1 LALAGARIQR
11 RWLVLKVTGLCAG
24 YGDTEILHGIDITA
38 EGGDIIAVLGPNGA
52 GKTTLNNVLS
62 GILVPVSGN
71 ICFDGEDITGASAAE
86 LVTRGLIHVPEGRRV
101 FPTLTVLE
109 NLELGSYRRGREHR
123 VENLERIVAIFPHLR
138 ERLSQSAGTLSGGEQ
153 QMLAIGRGLMAEP
166 KLLILDEPSLGL
178 APVLVDE
185 LFSLIRTIN
194 RQGLT
199 ILLVEQ
205 NVARSLEIA
214 SRAYVIE
221 QGYIALSGSA
231 AELARN
237 EDVRRS
243 YLGVT

>member
-1 LALAGARIQR
+1 MLE
-11 RWLVLKVTGLCAG
+11 VTGLYAG
-24 YGDTEILHGIDITA
+24 YGDTEILHGIDIA
-38 EGGDIIAVLGPNGA
+38 AQDGEIVAVLGPNGA
-52 GKTTLNNVLS
+52 GKSTLNNVLS
-62 GILVPVSGN
+62 GILTPASGD
-71 ICFDGEDITGASAAE
+71 IRFDGEDVTGVSAEE
-86 LVTRGLIHVPEGRRV
+86 LVARGLIHVPEGRRV
-101 FPTLTVLE
+101 FPNLTVLE
-109 NLELGSYRRGREHR
+109 NLELGSYRRGRER
-123 VENLERIVAIFPHLR
+123 RGQNLQKIVAIFPRLE

-194 RQGLT
+194 EEGLT

-221 QGYIALSGSA
+221 QGVIALAGSA
-231 AELARN
+231 AELARM

-243 YLGVT
+243 YLGVM

>member
-1 LALAGARIQR
+1 M
-11 RWLVLKVTGLCAG
+11 LKVTGLCAG
-24 YGDTEILHGIDITA
+24 YGDTEILHGIDIAA

-71 ICFDGEDITGASAAE
+71 ICFDGEDITRASAAE
-86 LVTRGLIHVPEGRRV
+86 RVTRGLIHVPEGRRV

-109 NLELGSYRRGREHR
+109 NLELGSYRRGCEHR

-221 QGYIALSGSA
+221 QGHIALSGSA
-231 AELARN
+231 AELAEN

>member
-1 LALAGARIQR
+1 M
-11 RWLVLKVTGLCAG
+11 LKVTGLCAG

-38 EGGDIIAVLGPNGA
+38 EGGDVIAVLGPNGA

-62 GILVPVSGN
+62 GILAPVSGN

-101 FPTLTVLE
+101 FPNLTVLE

-123 VENLERIVAIFPHLR
+123 EENLERIIAIFAHLR

-178 APVLVDE
+178 APVMVDE

-194 RQGLT
+194 KQGLT

-205 NVARSLEIA
+205 NVARTLEIA

>member
-1 LALAGARIQR
+1 M
-11 RWLVLKVTGLCAG
+11 LKVTGLCAG

-62 GILVPVSGN
+62 GILVPMSGN
-71 ICFDGEDITGASAAE
+71 ICFDGEDVTGASAAE

-101 FPTLTVLE
+101 FPNLTVSE
-109 NLELGSYRRGREHR
+109 NLELGSYRRGRENR
-123 VENLERIVAIFPHLR
+123 VENLERIMAIFPHLR

-194 RQGLT
+194 KQGLT

-221 QGYIALSGSA
+221 QGYIALSGLA

>member
-1 LALAGARIQR
+1 
-11 RWLVLKVTGLCAG
+11 
-24 YGDTEILHGIDITA
+24 
-38 EGGDIIAVLGPNGA
+38 
-52 GKTTLNNVLS
+52 
-62 GILVPVSGN
+62 
-71 ICFDGEDITGASAAE
+71 
-86 LVTRGLIHVPEGRRV
+86 V
-101 FPTLTVLE
+101 FPNLTVSE

-123 VENLERIVAIFPHLR
+123 VENLERIIAIFPHLR

-231 AELARN
+231 AELAEN

>member
-1 LALAGARIQR
+1 M
-11 RWLVLKVTGLCAG
+11 LKVTGLCAG

-38 EGGDIIAVLGPNGA
+38 EGGDIIAVLGSNGA

-62 GILVPVSGN
+62 GILVPASGN
-71 ICFDGEDITGASAAE
+71 ICFDGEDVTGASAAE
-86 LVTRGLIHVPEGRRV
+86 LVARGLIHVPEGRRV

-123 VENLERIVAIFPHLR
+123 VENLERIMAIFPHLR

-178 APVLVDE
+178 APLLVDE

-221 QGYIALSGSA
+221 QGYIALSGLA

>member
-1 LALAGARIQR
+1 M
-11 RWLVLKVTGLCAG
+11 LKVTGLCAG
-24 YGDTEILHGIDITA
+24 YGDTEILRGIDIA
-38 EGGDIIAVLGPNGA
+38 AGPGEIIAVLGPNGA

-62 GILVPVSGN
+62 GILAPASGS
-71 ICFDGEDITGASAAE
+71 IRFDGEDIAGAPAAE
-86 LVTRGLIHVPEGRRV
+86 LVARGLVHVPEGRRV
-101 FPTLTVLE
+101 FPNLSVLE
-109 NLELGSYRRGREHR
+109 NLELGSYRRGRER
-123 VENLERIVAIFPHLR
+123 RAENLERIVSIFPRLR
-138 ERLSQSAGTLSGGEQ
+138 ERLPQNAGTLSGGEQ

-178 APVLVDE
+178 APVLVDL
-185 LFSLIRTIN
+185 LFSLIQTIN
-194 RQGLT
+194 KDGLT

-221 QGYIALSGSA
+221 QGHIALSGSA

>member
-1 LALAGARIQR
+1 MVPGK
-11 RWLVLKVTGLCAG
+11 RWQGVVVLEVTGLYAG
-24 YGDTEILHGIDITA
+24 YGDTEILHGIDIA
-38 EGGDIIAVLGPNGA
+38 ARHGEIVAVLGSNGA
-52 GKTTLNNVLS
+52 GKSTLNNVLS
-62 GILVPVSGN
+62 GILEPASGE
-71 ICFDGEDITGASAAE
+71 IRFDGEDVTGVSAEE
-86 LVTRGLIHVPEGRRV
+86 LVGRGLIHVPEGRRV
-101 FPTLTVLE
+101 FPNLTVLE
-109 NLELGSYRRGREHR
+109 NLEMGSYRRGRER
-123 VENLERIVAIFPHLR
+123 RRQNLQNIVAIFPRLQ

-185 LFSLIRTIN
+185 LFSLIRSIN
-194 RQGLT
+194 EGGLT

-221 QGYIALSGSA
+221 QGVIALSGSA
-231 AELARN
+231 AELASN

-243 YLGVT
+243 YLGVM

>member
-1 LALAGARIQR
+1 
-11 RWLVLKVTGLCAG
+11 VLKVTGLCAG
-24 YGDTEILHGIDITA
+24 YGDTEILHGIDIAA
-38 EGGDIIAVLGPNGA
+38 EGGDIIAVLGSNGA

-71 ICFDGEDITGASAAE
+71 IRFDGEDVTGASAAE
-86 LVTRGLIHVPEGRRV
+86 LVSRGLIHVPEGRRV

-231 AELARN
+231 AELAEN

>member
-1 LALAGARIQR
+1 
-11 RWLVLKVTGLCAG
+11 VLKATGLCAG
-24 YGDTEILHGIDITA
+24 YGDTEILHGIDIAA
-38 EGGDIIAVLGPNGA
+38 ERGDIIAVLGPNGA

-71 ICFDGEDITGASAAE
+71 ICFDGEDITRASAAE

-123 VENLERIVAIFPHLR
+123 VENLERIMAIFPRLR

-178 APVLVDE
+178 APILVDE

-194 RQGLT
+194 KQGLT

-221 QGYIALSGSA
+221 QGYIALSGLA

>member
-1 LALAGARIQR
+1 M
-11 RWLVLKVTGLCAG
+11 LKVTGLCAG

-38 EGGDIIAVLGPNGA
+38 EGGDVIAVLGPNGA

-101 FPTLTVLE
+101 FPNLTVLE

-194 RQGLT
+194 KQGLT

>member
-1 LALAGARIQR
+1 M
-11 RWLVLKVTGLCAG
+11 LKVTGLCAA
-24 YGDTEILHGIDITA
+24 YGDTEILHGIDIAA
-38 EGGDIIAVLGPNGA
+38 EGGDIIAVLGSNGA

-62 GILVPVSGN
+62 GILAPVSGN

-178 APVLVDE
+178 APILVDE

-221 QGYIALSGSA
+221 QGYIVLSGSA

-243 YLGVT
+243 YLGLM

>member
-1 LALAGARIQR
+1 M
-11 RWLVLKVTGLCAG
+11 LKVTGLCAA
-24 YGDTEILHGIDITA
+24 YGDTEILHGIDIAA

-52 GKTTLNNVLS
+52 GKSTLNNVLS
-62 GILVPVSGN
+62 GILVPTSGN

-194 RQGLT
+194 KQGLT

-214 SRAYVIE
+214 SRGYVIE

-231 AELARN
+231 AELAEN

-243 YLGVT
+243 YLGVR

>member
-1 LALAGARIQR
+1 MLE
-11 RWLVLKVTGLCAG
+11 VTGLYAG
-24 YGDTEILHGIDITA
+24 YGDIEILHGIDIA
-38 EGGDIIAVLGPNGA
+38 AQDGEIVAVLGPNGA
-52 GKTTLNNVLS
+52 GKSTLNNVLS
-62 GILVPVSGN
+62 GILTPASGD
-71 ICFDGEDITGASAAE
+71 IRFDGEDVTGVSAEE
-86 LVTRGLIHVPEGRRV
+86 LVARGLIHVPEGRRV
-101 FPTLTVLE
+101 FPNLTVLE
-109 NLELGSYRRGREHR
+109 NLELGSYRRGRER
-123 VENLERIVAIFPHLR
+123 RGQNLQKIVAIFPRLE

-194 RQGLT
+194 EEGLT

-221 QGYIALSGSA
+221 QGVIALAGSA
-231 AELARN
+231 AELARM

-243 YLGVT
+243 YLGVM

>member
-1 LALAGARIQR
+1 MLPRGLIM
-11 RWLVLKVTGLCAG
+11 LEVTELRAG
-24 YGDTEILHGIDITA
+24 YGDTEILHGIDIAA
-38 EGGDIIAVLGPNGA
+38 ESGEIVAVLGPNGA
-52 GKTTLNNVLS
+52 GKSTLNNVLS
-62 GILVPVSGN
+62 GILAPAAGK
-71 ICFDGEDITGASAAE
+71 IRFDGEDVTGLPADE
-86 LVTRGLIHVPEGRRV
+86 LVARGLIHVPEGRRV
-101 FPTLTVLE
+101 FPNLSVLE
-109 NLELGSYRRGREHR
+109 NLELGSYRRGRKNR
-123 VENLERIVAIFPHLR
+123 AQNLEHIVTIFPRLQ

-153 QMLAIGRGLMAEP
+153 QMLAIGRGLMSEP

-194 RQGLT
+194 KEGLT

-205 NVARSLEIA
+205 NVARSLQLA

-231 AELARN
+231 AELAGN

-243 YLGVT
+243 YLGVM

>member
-1 LALAGARIQR
+1 M
-11 RWLVLKVTGLCAG
+11 LKVTGLCAG
-24 YGDTEILHGIDITA
+24 YGDTEILHGIDIAA

-71 ICFDGEDITGASAAE
+71 ICFDGEDITRASAAE

-123 VENLERIVAIFPHLR
+123 VENLERIMAIFPRLR

-194 RQGLT
+194 KQGLT

-205 NVARSLEIA
+205 NVARSLEVA

-221 QGYIALSGSA
+221 QGCIALSGSA

-243 YLGVT
+243 YLGVM

>member
-1 LALAGARIQR
+1 
-11 RWLVLKVTGLCAG
+11 VLKVTGLCAG
-24 YGDTEILHGIDITA
+24 YGDTEILRGIDIA
-38 EGGDIIAVLGPNGA
+38 AGPGEIIAVLGPNGA

-62 GILVPVSGN
+62 GILAPASGS
-71 ICFDGEDITGASAAE
+71 IRFDGEEIAGVPAAE
-86 LVTRGLIHVPEGRRV
+86 LVARGLVHVPEGRRV
-101 FPTLTVLE
+101 FPNLSVLE

-123 VENLERIVAIFPHLR
+123 AENLERIVSIFPRLQ
-138 ERLSQSAGTLSGGEQ
+138 ERLPQNAGTLSGGEQ

-178 APVLVDE
+178 APVLVDL
-185 LFSLIRTIN
+185 LFSLIQTIN
-194 RQGLT
+194 KDGLT

-221 QGYIALSGSA
+221 QGRIALSGSA

-243 YLGVT
+243 YLGVM

>member
-1 LALAGARIQR
+1 M
-11 RWLVLKVTGLCAG
+11 LKVTGLCAG

-71 ICFDGEDITGASAAE
+71 ICFDGEDVTGASTAE
-86 LVTRGLIHVPEGRRV
+86 LVARGLIHVPEGRRV
-101 FPTLTVLE
+101 FPNLTVLE

-123 VENLERIVAIFPHLR
+123 VENLERIIAIFSHLR

-194 RQGLT
+194 KQGLT

-243 YLGVT
+243 YLGVK

>member
-1 LALAGARIQR
+1 M
-11 RWLVLKVTGLCAG
+11 LKVTGLCAG
-24 YGDTEILHGIDITA
+24 YGDTEILHGIDIAA
-38 EGGDIIAVLGPNGA
+38 EGGDIIAVLGSNGA

-166 KLLILDEPSLGL
+166 KLLILGERSLGL

-231 AELARN
+231 AELAGN

-243 YLGVT
+243 YLGVR

>member
-1 LALAGARIQR
+1 MLE
-11 RWLVLKVTGLCAG
+11 VTGLCAG

-52 GKTTLNNVLS
+52 GKSTLNNVLS
-62 GILVPVSGN
+62 GILAPTAGK
-71 ICFDGEDITGASAAE
+71 IRFDGEDVTGSNAAE
-86 LVTRGLIHVPEGRRV
+86 LVARGLIHVPEGRRV
-101 FPTLTVLE
+101 FPNLTVLE
-109 NLELGSYRRGREHR
+109 NLELGSYRRAREHR
-123 VENLERIVAIFPHLR
+123 EENLQRIVGIFPRLQ
-138 ERLSQSAGTLSGGEQ
+138 ERLTQSAGTLSGGEQ

-178 APVLVDE
+178 APLMVDE

-194 RQGLT
+194 KEGLT
-199 ILLVEQ
+199 VLLVEQ

-221 QGYIALSGSA
+221 QGRIVLTGSA
-231 AELARN
+231 AELAVN

-243 YLGVT
+243 YLGMM

>member
-1 LALAGARIQR
+1 M
-11 RWLVLKVTGLCAG
+11 LKVTGLCAA
-24 YGDTEILHGIDITA
+24 YGDTQILHGIDIAA
-38 EGGDIIAVLGPNGA
+38 EGGDIIAVLGSNGA

-62 GILVPVSGN
+62 GILAPVSGN

-138 ERLSQSAGTLSGGEQ
+138 DRLSQSAGTLSGGEQ

-194 RQGLT
+194 KQGLT

-243 YLGVT
+243 YLGVM

>member
-1 LALAGARIQR
+1 M
-11 RWLVLKVTGLCAG
+11 LKVTGLCAG
-24 YGDTEILHGIDITA
+24 YGDTEILHGIDIAA

-101 FPTLTVLE
+101 FPNLTVSE

-123 VENLERIVAIFPHLR
+123 VENLERIMGIFPHLR

-194 RQGLT
+194 KQGLT

-221 QGYIALSGSA
+221 QGYIALSGLA

>member
-1 LALAGARIQR
+1 M
-11 RWLVLKVTGLCAG
+11 LKVTGLCAG
-24 YGDTEILHGIDITA
+24 YGDTEILHGIDIAA

-71 ICFDGEDITGASAAE
+71 ICFDGEDVTGASAAE

-101 FPTLTVLE
+101 FPNLTVSE

-123 VENLERIVAIFPHLR
+123 VENLERIMGIFPHLR

-221 QGYIALSGSA
+221 QGHIALSGSA
-231 AELARN
+231 AELAEN

>member
-1 LALAGARIQR
+1 M
-11 RWLVLKVTGLCAG
+11 LKVTGLCAG

-62 GILVPVSGN
+62 GILVPMSGN
-71 ICFDGEDITGASAAE
+71 ICFDGEDVTGASAAE

-101 FPTLTVLE
+101 FPNLTVPE
-109 NLELGSYRRGREHR
+109 NLELGSYCRGREHR
-123 VENLERIVAIFPHLR
+123 VENLERIMAIFPHLR

-194 RQGLT
+194 KQGLT

-221 QGYIALSGSA
+221 QGYIALSGLA